1 MPRHHHHMT
10 ATPTIQTPPPRLTQR
25 LVFNPSERRDRGASI
40 VIRITEMEQ
49 ALHCLQL
56 AENEHITNLQRQGI
70 KGLRYNTVRH
80 QQLTGRVS
88 YGARLIGWVIDEEL
102 WAAIRGTVLVSAPQ
116 IEATAEVAR

>member
-1 MPRHHHHMT
+1 MT
-10 ATPTIQTPPPRLTQR
+10 TTPTIQTPPPRLTQR
-25 LVFNPSERRDRGASI
+25 LVFNPTERRDRGASI

-56 AENEHITNLQRQGI
+56 AENEHITNLQRQGV
-70 KGLRYNTVRH
+70 KGLRYNTVRY

-88 YGARLIGWVIDEEL
+88 YGARLIGWVVDEEL

-116 IEATAEVAR
+116 IAATTEVSK